1 MSGDTSEALWLTTLQ
16 RICDLAA
23 HDVKGALNGVAV
35 NLEVVRSRSEKPDT
49 PAADVS
55 RFALSA
61 AQQLDSVITL
71 TEALLALARPA
82 RAPVDPG
89 RVLQQMGDLL
99 VPAAK
104 ADGRMLS
111 IAVPAGDST
120 TTSAAGNIVRVIIG
134 QCLLSAVTLSRNAA
148 CRLEREGTEPTMR
161 LESCDGS
168 TIPVGPEILALAMDA
183 GIHIVAERSAITIR
197 FPGHAAGTVEIA

>member
-1 MSGDTSEALWLTTLQ
+1 MSGGASETLWLNTLQ

-23 HDVKGALNGVAV
+23 HEVKGALNGVAV

-49 PAADVS
+49 PAANVS
-55 RFALSA
+55 KFALSA

-82 RAPVDPG
+82 REPVDPG
-89 RVLQQMGDLL
+89 RVLRQVGDLL

-104 ADGRMLS
+104 ADGRTLS
-111 IAVPAGDST
+111 IAASAGDST
-120 TTSAAGNIVRVIIG
+120 MTSAAGNIVRGIIG
-134 QCLLSAVTLSRNAA
+134 QCLLAAVTLSRNASCHLEMVGA
-148 CRLEREGTEPTMR
+148 TPTIRLD
-161 LESCDGS
+161 SCDGS
-168 TIPVGPEILALAMDA
+168 TIHVGPEIIALAMDA
-183 GIHIVAERSAITIR
+183 GIHIVAERSTIIIR